1 MSLYDKEAL
10 RALLHDTKSDLLAE
24 GKSENAAERLT
35 RKEFQKW
42 LGEYSDSLKEI
53 IHSNTTLDPK
63 EKDARIKRQSA
74 DFDYFRRTYF
84 PHYYYLPGKSA
95 LQADLETI
103 YQRIKSRSILSSVA
117 ANALDAI
124 KSEKYGVAAPRGHGK
139 STDASV
145 VFVIWCIVNDLKHF
159 ITIFSDAIELTET
172 LIEAIKVELSEN
184 DNLKADFSHATGIG
198 KRWKI
203 GDIVTKNGIRI
214 KGFGSSK
221 RVRGIKHGVWR
232 VDLTIIDD
240 LENDENVRSRDQR
253 DKLEAWLD
261 EAVANLGAVNDNM
274 DILYIGTLLHK
285 DSVLARKLKQ
295 AFWNPR
301 IHRAIITFPE
311 RMDLWE
317 RYATLYSQRG
327 LDEAHAFYLAN
338 KPDMDKG
345 ARVLWAEAVSLET
358 LMRKRAEAPRSFNKE
373 FQNTPASGL
382 EKFKREKM
390 HFYKQVPNLR
400 QLKTY
405 GWCDPAG
412 NKKKS
417 DFTNF
422 TILGIDEK
430 ERKGY
435 VLESINEV
443 IGSREICKR
452 MVDLQ
457 ETYRCQVFG
466 YEDNGGQFH
475 LKPFILAEAFDRGV
489 HMPLRGVHNSENKE
503 DRIAEMELPIE
514 NGEILLYEG
523 HLILIQQLEDFPEGL
538 NDDAPD
544 GLNGAY
550 RISKLAKLKKNNSA
564 PRTNRRAL
572 RERHITRRTYR

>member
-1 MSLYDKEAL
+1 MSLFDKEAL
-10 RALLHDTKSDLLAE
+10 RSLIHDTKSDLLAE
-24 GKSENAAERLT
+24 GKSENVAERLT

-63 EKDARIKRQSA
+63 EKDARIKRQFV

-103 YQRIKSRSILSSVA
+103 YQRIKSRSILSSAA

-139 STDASV
+139 STDVSV
-145 VFVIWCIVNDLKHF
+145 VFVIWCIVNNLKHF
-159 ITIFSDAIELTET
+159 ITIFSDAIELAET
-172 LIEAIKVELSEN
+172 QIEAIKVELSEN
-184 DNLKADFSHATGIG
+184 DNLKADFPHATGIS

-203 GDIVTKNGIRI
+203 GDFVTKNGVRV
-214 KGFGSSK
+214 KGYGSSK

-232 VDLTIIDD
+232 VDLAIGDD
-240 LENDENVRSRDQR
+240 LENDENVRNRDQR
-253 DKLEAWLD
+253 DKQEAWFD
-261 EAVANLGAVNDNM
+261 DAVANLGAVNDNM
-274 DILYIGTLLHK
+274 DIIYIGTLLHK
-285 DSVLARKLKQ
+285 DSVLARKLKL
-295 AFWNPR
+295 AYWNPR
-301 IHRAIITFPE
+301 IHKAIITFPE

-317 RYATLYSQRG
+317 RFTTLHKNQG
-327 LDEAHAFYLAN
+327 LDASHAFYLAN
-338 KPDMDKG
+338 KQDMDKG
-345 ARVLWAEAVSLET
+345 ARVLWGEAVSLET

-373 FQNTPASGL
+373 YQNEPSSGF
-382 EKFKREKM
+382 EKFMREKM
-390 HFYKQVPNLR
+390 HFYKHDPSIR
-400 QLKTY
+400 QLKIY

-412 NKKKS
+412 MKKKS
-417 DFTNF
+417 DYTNL
-422 TILGIDEK
+422 TIFGVDEK

-443 IGSREICKR
+443 IGSKEICKR

-457 ETYRCQVFG
+457 AIYKCKYFG

-475 LKPFILAEAFDRGV
+475 LKPFILDEAFDRGIA
-489 HMPLRGVHNSENKE
+489 MPLRGINNTDNKE
-503 DRIAEMELPIE
+503 LRIEELEIPIE
-514 NGEILLYEG
+514 NGEIILHEDQ
-523 HLILIQQLEDFPEGL
+523 IQLIQQLEDFPEGTH
-538 NDDAPD
+538 DDAPD
-544 GLNGAY
+544 GLVCVY
-550 RISKLAKLKKNNSA
+550 RLSKLAKMKKHNSA

-572 RERHITRRTYR
+572 RERHITRRSYQ

>member
-24 GKSENAAERLT
+24 GIDEKVAERLT

-63 EKDARIKRQSA
+63 EKDARIKRQFI

-103 YQRIKSRSILSSVA
+103 YQRIKSRSILSSAA
-117 ANALDAI
+117 ANELDTI

-139 STDASV
+139 STDVSV

-159 ITIFSDAIELTET
+159 ITIFSDAIELAET
-172 LIEAIKVELSEN
+172 QIEAIKVELSEN
-184 DNLKADFSHATGIG
+184 DNLKADFPHATGIG
-198 KRWKI
+198 KPWKI
-203 GDIVTKNGIRI
+203 GDFVTKNGIRV
-214 KGFGSSK
+214 KGYGSSK
-221 RVRGIKHGVWR
+221 RVRGIKHGVYR
-232 VDLTIIDD
+232 VDLAIGDD

-253 DKLEAWLD
+253 DKQEAWFD
-261 EAVANLGAVNDNM
+261 DAVANLGAVDDNM
-274 DILYIGTLLHK
+274 DIIYIGTLLHK
-285 DSVLARKLKQ
+285 DSVLARKLKL
-295 AFWNPR
+295 AYWNPR
-301 IHRAIITFPE
+301 IHKAIITFPE

-317 RYATLYSQRG
+317 KFTTLHKNQG
-327 LDEAHAFYLAN
+327 LDASHAFYLAN
-338 KPDMDKG
+338 KQEMNKG

-373 FQNTPASGL
+373 YQNEPSSGF
-382 EKFKREKM
+382 EKFMREKM
-390 HFYKQVPNLR
+390 HFYKHDPNIR
-400 QLKTY
+400 QLKIY

-412 NKKKS
+412 KKKKS
-417 DFTNF
+417 DYTNL
-422 TILGIDEK
+422 TIFGVDEK

-435 VLESINEV
+435 VLESINEI
-443 IGSREICKR
+443 IGSKEICKR

-457 ETYRCQVFG
+457 AIYKCKYFG

-475 LKPFILAEAFDRGV
+475 LKPFILDEAFDRGIA
-489 HMPLRGVHNSENKE
+489 MPLRGINNTDNKE
-503 DRIAEMELPIE
+503 LRIEELEIPIE
-514 NGEILLYEG
+514 NGEILLHEDQI
-523 HLILIQQLEDFPEGL
+523 LLIQQLEDFPEGTH
-538 NDDAPD
+538 DDAPD
-544 GLNGAY
+544 GLVCVY
-550 RISKLAKLKKNNSA
+550 RLSKLAKMKKHSA
-564 PRTNRRAL
+564 PRTNRRGL
-572 RERHITRRTYR
+572 QGRMQRRHR